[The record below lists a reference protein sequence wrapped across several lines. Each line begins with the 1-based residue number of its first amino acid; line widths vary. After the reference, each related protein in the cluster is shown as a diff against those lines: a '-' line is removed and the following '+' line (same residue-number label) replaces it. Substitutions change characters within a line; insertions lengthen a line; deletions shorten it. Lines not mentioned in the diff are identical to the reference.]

1 MTTLKRKMKGAPAKP
16 ALPVRQKSEDMLP
29 DGHDIALRAYD
40 LFIQRGGV
48 HGHDLEDWLVAERQL
63 SQRG

>member
-1 MTTLKRKMKGAPAKP
+1 MATLKKKIKGTPAKP
-16 ALPVRQKSEDMLP
+16 ALSARQKSEDVLP
-29 DGHDIALRAYD
+29 HGRDIALRAYA